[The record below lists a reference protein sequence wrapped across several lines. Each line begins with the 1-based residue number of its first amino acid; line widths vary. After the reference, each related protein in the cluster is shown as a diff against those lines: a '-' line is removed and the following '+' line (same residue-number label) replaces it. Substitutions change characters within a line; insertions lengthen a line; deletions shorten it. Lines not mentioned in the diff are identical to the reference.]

1 MKDRG
6 WLASF
11 LLLRTIFLLPTANSL
26 SATDLKSRRSSSL
39 SPIPSFEGV
48 GVTSIAVLK
57 HERNDMVQA
66 FVGTKRGKLKKVSFS
81 LGDES
86 KAQVLDITQSDENT
100 KEYRLKPYPIYS
112 MQIIPNEKESD
123 DFTIMCGGGD
133 RFVTVWSRVQTQSS
147 DGSSSSGFPDFQVIS
162 QLGAHTGWV
171 KSMAYFIARNSEN
184 EDEMV
189 QYLCSIGCNC
199 IEIWRNSEGE
209 WLHEKKLKID
219 SSIDMGCTLSSDLL
233 CLGVTNTLS
242 TSYCDRFLFAGG
254 VDGRLHRWKIS
265 SGHIDNEC
273 VEAVACHE
281 GRVNAVAICDIFDT
295 VLSVGSDGCIRCL
308 DGRNKKHSNFDEWES
323 YLFDMKDFKEYSE
336 KVTKLTAICILT
348 ESKDH
353 ATFAVGNSE
362 GSVRIVELSRREG
375 CISTKL
381 LDTCAEV
388 GKDQSIFSIECV
400 EINDSGEYLLLIGES
415 NGFHT
420 WRLKL

>member
-1 MKDRG
+1 MKDGR
-6 WLASF
+6 WFASF
-11 LLLRTIFLLPTANSL
+11 LLLRCIFLPTANSL
-26 SATDLKSRRSSSL
+26 SATNLNSRISSSL

-48 GVTSIAVLK
+48 GVTSIAVL
-57 HERNDMVQA
+57 ERNDMVQT
-66 FVGTKRGKLKKVSFS
+66 FVGTKRGKLKKVSLS

-86 KAQVLDITQSDENT
+86 KAQVIDITQSDENS

-133 RFVTVWSRVQTQSS
+133 RFVTVWKRVETKSS
-147 DGSSSSGFPDFQVIS
+147 DGSSSTKFPEFQVVK

-171 KSMAYFIARNSEN
+171 KSMAYFTTRNSEY

-209 WLHEKKLKID
+209 WLHEKKLQID
-219 SSIDMGCTLSSDLL
+219 SSIDMGCTLSGDLL
-233 CLGVTNTLS
+233 CLGVSNSLS
-242 TSYCDRFLFAGG
+242 TSDGERFLFAGG

-265 SGHIDNEC
+265 RRNIDDEC

-281 GRVNAVAICDIFDT
+281 GRVNALVICELFNA

-308 DGRNKKHSNFDEWES
+308 DGRNTKKSDFGEWES
-323 YLFDMKDFKEYSE
+323 YSFDMKDFKETSE
-336 KVTKLTAICILT
+336 NVTKLTAMCILM
-348 ESKDH
+348 ERRDH
-353 ATFAVGNSE
+353 AIFAVGDSE

-375 CISTKL
+375 CISTEL
-381 LDTCAEV
+381 LDNCTEV
-388 GKDQSIFSIECV
+388 GKEQSVFSIECV

-415 NGFHT
+415 NGFHS